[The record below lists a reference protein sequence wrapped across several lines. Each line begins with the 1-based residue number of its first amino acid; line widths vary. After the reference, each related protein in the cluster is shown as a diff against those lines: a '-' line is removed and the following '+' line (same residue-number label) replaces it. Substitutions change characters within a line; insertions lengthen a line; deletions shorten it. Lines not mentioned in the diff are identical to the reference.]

1 MISRGTWV
9 EIHKIILEPGA
20 RAPQAPEDTQKVP
33 LELKA
38 RGFLLGDARLS
49 EQVEIRT
56 LSGRVLSGT
65 LSETNPGYAHSFG
78 EPIPELLPI
87 GLELKKLLAERL
99 AGEGMGE
106 GAKR

>member
-9 EIHKIILEPGA
+9 EIHKIILGPGA

-38 RGFLLGDARLS
+38 RGFLLGDARLD

-65 LSETNPGYAHSFG
+65 LSATNPGYAHSFG
-78 EPIPELLPI
+78 EPIPELVPV

-99 AGEGMGE
+99 NGGGMEE
-106 GAKR
+106 GADR